1 MQNYSEGHSIYEF
14 YTYHFE
20 GVDQLTGTSL
30 YTLDPEQKVKAEE
43 AGALVN
49 INGQDY
55 ATATSYAQCT
65 PHCIWFY
72 QFCPIMEK
80 LESEHVVHLFFRWKN
95 IRWFL

>member
-1 MQNYSEGHSIYEF
+1 MPDGKDILHGMQNYSEGHSIYEF

-55 ATATSYAQCT
+55 
-65 PHCIWFY
+65 H
-72 QFCPIMEK
+72 EK

>member
-1 MQNYSEGHSIYEF
+1 MPDGKDILHGMQNYSEGHSIYEF

-55 ATATSYAQCT
+55 ATATSYAQRK
-65 PHCIWFY
+65 WA
-72 QFCPIMEK
+72 
-80 LESEHVVHLFFRWKN
+80 VHSPLYMVLSVLPYHGKTG
-95 IRWFL
+95 I